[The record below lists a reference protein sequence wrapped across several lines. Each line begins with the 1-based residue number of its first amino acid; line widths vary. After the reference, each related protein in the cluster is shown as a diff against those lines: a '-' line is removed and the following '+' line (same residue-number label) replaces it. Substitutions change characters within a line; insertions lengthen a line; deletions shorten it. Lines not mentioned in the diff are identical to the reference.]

1 MLRNKEISKLRSD
14 QQSDLKSKK
23 MQNLRGISLALFQII
38 ARSKKVLVSLRATDD
53 RIGILWQRIGRS
65 ESTE

>member
-1 MLRNKEISKLRSD
+1 MECLVTSMLRNKEISKLRSD

-53 RIGILWQRIGRS
+53 RIGIL
-65 ESTE
+65 